1 VTRPPNPDRTER
13 DRSERDRSERDVS
26 SAEGVR
32 PVDPADARA
41 TRGDAS
47 EAVVELDTVTK
58 SYQDPAHPAVD
69 RLSLRV
75 TRGETVALLGPSGC
89 GKTTLLRLIAGFE
102 APDSG
107 SVVVADRTVSS
118 PTVFVPPEER
128 RIGFVFQD
136 YALFPHLD
144 VLGNVAFGLRQ
155 RSVGARRERAREV
168 LDLVGLTVFAR
179 RYPGQL
185 SGGQQQRVAL
195 ARALAP
201 GPDLILLD
209 EPFSN
214 LDAALRAGTRHE
226 VRRILERSGAT
237 TLLVTHD
244 QEEAMTF
251 SDRLAVMRA
260 GRLEQEGAP
269 EETYLTP
276 RTAFVAGF
284 LGRTNLVRGDANGDT
299 VRTSLGEIPL
309 TRASFGHV
317 LVSLRPEDLVLVPGL
332 QTDDDE
338 AAFQGPPGSAGGL
351 PVVVT
356 ERSFHGHDLVF
367 RCRAVAPGVGADEG
381 WTVRTGPA
389 ATLQPGQRARL
400 HARGAAVPL
409 ESSRR

>member
-1 VTRPPNPDRTER
+1 MTNPDRSR
-13 DRSERDRSERDVS
+13 PDV
-26 SAEGVR
+26 AC
-32 PVDPADARA
+32 
-41 TRGDAS
+41 
-47 EAVVELDTVTK
+47 ELHDVTK

-69 RLSLRV
+69 RLSLRID
-75 TRGETVALLGPSGC
+75 RGETVALLGPSGC

-102 APDSG
+102 APDAG
-107 SVVVADRTVSS
+107 SVVVAGRTVSGPS
-118 PTVFVPPEER
+118 TFVAPEDR

-144 VLGNVAFGLRQ
+144 VVGNVAFGLGG
-155 RSVGARRERAREV
+155 RSRRERRERAREV

-179 RYPGQL
+179 RFPGQL

-201 GPDLILLD
+201 EPDLILLD

-214 LDAALRAGTRHE
+214 LDAALRAGTREE
-226 VRRILERSGAT
+226 VRQILERSGAT

-251 SDRLAVMRA
+251 ADRLAVMRA
-260 GRLEQEGAP
+260 GRLEQAGAP

-284 LGRTNLVRGDANGDT
+284 LGRTNLLRGEADGEH
-299 VRTSLGEIPL
+299 VRTTLGAIPL
-309 TRASFGHV
+309 ARPAQGAV
-317 LVSLRPEDLVLVPGL
+317 LVSLRPEDLWLDAVRDG
-332 QTDDDE
+332 E
-338 AAFQGPPGSAGGL
+338 APGSGL

-356 ERSFHGHDLVF
+356 ERTFQGHDMLF
-367 RCRAVAPGVGADEG
+367 RCRADGGGDAF
-381 WTVRTGPA
+381 TVRTGPGTPLREGEA
-389 ATLQPGQRARL
+389 ALLRV
-400 HARGAAVPL
+400 RGRAVPL